1 MKTILIITAVF
12 PPEPIVSSR
21 LSFDIVDNL
30 KKDYKIVV
38 LHPYPTRPYGF
49 SFDRKVIKTEHYE
62 DILLDSYVCPQSKI
76 LGRFYESYSFGLQCK
91 KYIARYWTKFSCIYV
106 NSWPL
111 FSQALIV
118 KTAKKYRIPC
128 ILHVQD
134 IYPESFT
141 NKMKCRFVSYAMQLM
156 LLPIDKYI
164 LNNASHVLV
173 ISSNMKN
180 YLLKK
185 RKVDE
190 TKISVVENWQNED
203 EFIAYENRKSLNVD
217 SSVLSFMY
225 LGNIGPVAGIE
236 FLINSFAKAQL
247 KRTRLIIA
255 GSGSRKQACIELAGR
270 YKNVVI
276 EFKDVPNGKVPEVQS
291 EADIMLLPLKK
302 GAAMSSI
309 PSKLPAYM
317 FSKKPIIG
325 SLDVQSDTA
334 RAIIESDCGLV
345 VEPEN
350 EQALINAFKEAVHC
364 WNFEV
369 LKRKGENGFD
379 YAMKRFSRK
388 HNLSLVTKIIKEY
401 AF

>member
-1 MKTILIITAVF
+1 M
-12 PPEPIVSSR
+12 
-21 LSFDIVDNL
+21 
-30 KKDYKIVV
+30 
-38 LHPYPTRPYGF
+38 
-49 SFDRKVIKTEHYE
+49 
-62 DILLDSYVCPQSKI
+62 
-76 LGRFYESYSFGLQCK
+76 
-91 KYIARYWTKFSCIYV
+91 
-106 NSWPL
+106 
-111 FSQALIV
+111 

-302 GAAMSSI
+302 VR
-309 PSKLPAYM
+309 L
-317 FSKKPIIG
+317 
-325 SLDVQSDTA
+325 
-334 RAIIESDCGLV
+334 
-345 VEPEN
+345 
-350 EQALINAFKEAVHC
+350 
-364 WNFEV
+364 
-369 LKRKGENGFD
+369 
-379 YAMKRFSRK
+379 
-388 HNLSLVTKIIKEY
+388 
-401 AF
+401 